1 MLAGVLPPDAS
12 APVAGEPSGAEP
24 VRVRLTPD
32 EVVAEFL
39 PILRAGLPVRPETAG
54 QYLPFFPIVLAHAK
68 DTGHLSRVLAL
79 DEIVTSILKDWPPN
93 EEGKALGVLFGL
105 RPAHRGWTLTK
116 RQVEAATAIDVS
128 PDHLRKHRQ
137 AKLLELLTYEFL
149 RRNERYKI
157 SPSRHLLLDEVPDAG
172 RFQEGDDLELLEYQA
187 RCTAEMFLLRAD
199 LLAIARGQA
208 LDAPVTP
215 EELLRSSLAHYVA
228 LQRLIRAR
236 LDKYGISTPP
246 EDPGLAIP
254 KLEVLLGGYGPFSE
268 SDLAELVH
276 HFMTQP
282 QDDPSERLCGIWREW
297 ALNVRPSRGD

>member
-93 EEGKALGVLFGL
+93 EEG
-105 RPAHRGWTLTK
+105 
-116 RQVEAATAIDVS
+116 